1 MKQRMQQNALEIA
14 KKGFPKQPF
23 YLTGQVDGLPFS
35 LHEENGRVYMTK
47 QGGERH
53 EVELVTPF
61 GADEEERNAA
71 LDQCD
76 FDGSMKRLADGLV
89 EEDNGEGA
97 CHE

>member
-1 MKQRMQQNALEIA
+1 MADP
-14 KKGFPKQPF
+14 GS
-23 YLTGQVDGLPFS
+23 GLFRSRIRRPRG
-35 LHEENGRVYMTK
+35 E
-47 QGGERH
+47 GGERH

-76 FDGSMKRLADGLV
+76 FDGSMKRLAEGL
-89 EEDNGEGA
+89 DDDLEGA